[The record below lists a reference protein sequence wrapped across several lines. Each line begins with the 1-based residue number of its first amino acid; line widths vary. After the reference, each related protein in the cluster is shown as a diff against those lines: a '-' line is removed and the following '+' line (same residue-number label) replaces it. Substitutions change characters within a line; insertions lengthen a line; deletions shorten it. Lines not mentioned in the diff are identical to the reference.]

1 MTLIVCILI
10 PVNLEMVCVW
20 AVAPLMWRYGVC
32 GEVPGGVC
40 SVWEKW
46 VAIVVIAWHWPVIPL
61 IVLAGLARPSALV
74 QFWINVA
81 LMALAPVPHS
91 LLLAWLVGA

>member
-1 MTLIVCILI
+1 MALVFCILI
-10 PVNLEMVCVW
+10 PAILEMACVW

-32 GEVPGGVC
+32 REVPAGEAAA
-40 SVWEKW
+40 WEKW
-46 VAIVVIAWHWPVIPL
+46 VALAVIAWHWPVIPL
-61 IVLAGLARPSALV
+61 VVLAGLARPSAVV

-81 LMALAPVPHS
+81 LMSLAPVSHS